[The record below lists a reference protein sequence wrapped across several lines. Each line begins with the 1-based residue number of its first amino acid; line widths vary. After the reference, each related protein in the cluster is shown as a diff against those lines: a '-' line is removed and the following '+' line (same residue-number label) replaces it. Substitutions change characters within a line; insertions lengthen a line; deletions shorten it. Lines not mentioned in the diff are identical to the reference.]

1 MKQLFI
7 FLLVFAAT
15 NSFGQI
21 TNGKTTGIIL
31 ADTGKNPNRDT
42 TLRVIYVDRNKPER
56 QPAFIINGKYVMN
69 QSFISSLDAK
79 WIEHIEVVKGD
90 TLVNNVRYYG
100 QIHIKT
106 RSNYNPKAISLTEL
120 KNKYTEFKG
129 NPVIFMIDGD
139 IVNADYDNYV
149 IDENNLLT
157 IIVDKFQNAKDGIEL
172 GLIKLLTKSEQ
183 NIKKR
188 EQIML
193 RGIQE
198 KGSFHETDH

>member
-21 TNGKTTGIIL
+21 MNGKVAGVL
-31 ADTGKNPNRDT
+31 VDTGKNPTRDT
-42 TLRVIYVDRNKPER
+42 TLRVMHVDRNKPEL
-56 QPAFIINGKYVMN
+56 QAAFIINGKYVMN
-69 QSFISSLDAK
+69 QSLISGLDPK
-79 WIEHIEVVKGD
+79 WIEKIEVLKGD
-90 TLVNNVRYYG
+90 TLINNVQYYG

-106 RSNYNPKAISLTEL
+106 RSDYNYNPKAISLTAL

-129 NPVIFMIDGD
+129 KPVIFMIDGN

-157 IIVDKFQNAKDGIEL
+157 IIVDKFQNAKESIGW
-172 GLIKLLTKSEQ
+172 GLIKLLTKSEE

-188 EQIML
+188 EQIII
-193 RGIQE
+193 RGTEVTMI
-198 KGSFHETDH
+198 K